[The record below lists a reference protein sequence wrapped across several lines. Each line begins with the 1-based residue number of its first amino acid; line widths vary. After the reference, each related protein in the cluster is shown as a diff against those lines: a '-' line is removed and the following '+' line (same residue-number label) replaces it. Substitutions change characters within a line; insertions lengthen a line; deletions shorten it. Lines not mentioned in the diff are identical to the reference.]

1 MEVTRRTAADR
12 KGGHLA
18 RRKNDGRLLLREV
31 AQCPD
36 ADLDAFQDIDR
47 HQYFNTNSLW
57 LRLDLLKKQLA
68 ADNGVLPLP
77 MIRNSKTVDPRDKKS
92 TPVIQLESAMGA
104 AIECFEGSVAIDV
117 PRSRFAPVKTTGDL
131 LALRSDAYEVLE
143 NGQVRLHPSRRGKP
157 PVISLSDEYKLVD
170 SIDEL
175 GVPSLI
181 GCRSLKV
188 TGTVR
193 FEPAVIIEGDVEVA
207 NPGAETRTIPAGTY
221 RDQAI

>member
-1 MEVTRRTAADR
+1 MECTRRTAADR

-18 RRKNDGRLLLREV
+18 RRKTDGRLLLREV
-31 AQCPD
+31 AQCPES
-36 ADLDAFQDIDR
+36 DLDAFQDIDR

-57 LRLDLLKKQLA
+57 LRLDLLKEQLA
-68 ADNGVLPLP
+68 ADDGVLPLP
-77 MIRNSKTVDPRDKKS
+77 MIRNNKTVDPRDKKS

-104 AIECFEGSVAIDV
+104 AIECFDGSAAIDV

-131 LALRSDAYEVLE
+131 LALRSDAYEVLQ
-143 NGQVRLHPSRRGKP
+143 NGQVRLHPSRLGKP

-170 SIDEL
+170 SIDAL

-188 TGTVR
+188 TGPVH
-193 FEPAVIIEGDVEVA
+193 FEPGVILEGDVEITNA
-207 NPGAETRTIPAGTY
+207 GAETKIINAGTSL
-221 RDQAI
+221 